1 MTLSQRKSLRK
12 KKGKKTKPK
21 RAPLAVKRSQRQDV
35 KTELV
40 RMTDAVRQKFRNLKE
55 ESDSIQQYFEH
66 SAKPL
71 VGPLK
76 QQLVESVKDIKKE
89 PSDSLPSM
97 AKVEASDVD
106 IQTDPGVDVSTQ
118 TEAGLVSSYLQK
130 LSSFAQEKLDP
141 VYGVRPDGSGGAM
154 IGDSK
159 ITFTTARVYVQDRS
173 FNATQGLMELL
184 FMQVPKKNLIE
195 KEDLQSYKEILLLTN
210 AHRQHFSADKPINA
224 NKGKKYTSVIS
235 VLFKPEKS
243 GSGLMDRIS
252 TFNDVN
258 EIVDRLRI
266 LILSKSAGHSGHDEE
281 IEYLKDI
288 LRQNVV
294 IA

>member
-1 MTLSQRKSLRK
+1 MALSQRKSFHR

-21 RAPLAVKRSQRQDV
+21 RVPATAKNSRRHDV

-55 ESDSIQQYFEH
+55 ESDSMQQYFEH

-71 VGPLK
+71 VAPLK
-76 QQLVESVKDIKKE
+76 QQLVDSVKEIKKE
-89 PSDSLPSM
+89 PSDSIPTIT
-97 AKVEASDVD
+97 KVEVNDVD

-118 TEAGLVSSYLQK
+118 TEPGLVLSYLQR
-130 LSSFAQEKLDP
+130 LSSFGKEKLDP
-141 VYGVRPDGSGGAM
+141 VYGVRPDGSGGTM
-154 IGDSK
+154 IGNSK
-159 ITFTTARVYVQDRS
+159 VTFTTGHVYVQEKS
-173 FNATQGLMELL
+173 YNATPGLMELL
-184 FMQVPKKNLIE
+184 FMQVPKTNLIE
-195 KEDLQSYKEILLLTN
+195 KDDLQSYKEILLLTN

-235 VLFKPEKS
+235 VLFKPDKS
-243 GSGLMDRIS
+243 GSGLMDQIS
-252 TFNDVN
+252 TFNNVN

-266 LILSKSAGHSGHDEE
+266 LILSMSAGHSGHDKE

-288 LRQNVV
+288 LRQNGV